1 MDEEELGKAPKLDP
15 LMDDGAVAAPL
26 PRPPVV
32 GRVVAAAEPPP
43 RPRER
48 AISIEPPPR
57 PRERAVGTE
66 KPPRPKVW
74 AGVAAAAASK
84 ADGVELFFFLAAAG
98 GDIAPKSKTS
108 RVGGGEVE
116 MDLGKTTP
124 RYIEVEMDFGAQNSR
139 ARPNRL
145 LPCACPLLTTPDPST
160 PSTLKDEAV
169 QRCCGVSSASEH
181 GTQPSPRETT
191 GRSSL
196 GGVKVVFV
204 KMSSPRRGK
213 RRRCTCP

>member
-84 ADGVELFFFLAAAG
+84 ADGVEPFFFLAAAG

-124 RYIEVEMDFGAQNSR
+124 RYIEVEMDLARKIHLPR
-139 ARPNRL
+139 ALNFFARVRR
-145 LPCACPLLTTPDPST
+145 T
-160 PSTLKDEAV
+160 
-169 QRCCGVSSASEH
+169 GSS
-181 GTQPSPRETT
+181 
-191 GRSSL
+191 RSSTRHTTRL
-196 GGVKVVFV
+196 
-204 KMSSPRRGK
+204 
-213 RRRCTCP
+213 